1 MSSTSANSFALSG
14 AQDGLYAPY
23 KVATWN
29 DIPDGQKDTG
39 GLWTSD
45 YGGYIS
51 IGCNATKVGTCPK
64 TIKELDNPAY
74 KNMVALNGDPTESNS
89 AFQGVWALAL
99 ANGGSADDIQPG
111 IDYVKKLKRR
121 GHLQQDPGDAA
132 TVASGATPIV
142 LDWDYLN
149 VAEGTELAKKGQK
162 WEVNDP
168 ADGLVSAY
176 YAQAINRSAPHPAAA
191 RLWEEY
197 LYSQDPDGGQNLW
210 LKGLRPPDRA
220 RGDAEERLG
229 GPGCCRQG
237 SARHG
242 QEPVRPHPGPGDQG
256 DRHRHQE
263 LGGGGSRVTDSH
275 ETGGTGSTRS
285 RRVPLAW
292 LGLTPFLAYVTLVF
306 LVPIGFILFEAF
318 RRTTTTGATRDPVTQ
333 QFVKHS
339 ETTFTLDNIHD
350 SLQGIYRTSL
360 VTSVKLSAITA
371 ILGAIFGLLLATA
384 VVSSSSAFLRQVV
397 TSAAAVTAN
406 FGGIPLAFLF
416 IANLDANSG
425 IVTLFLQD
433 HFGISLQDDLG
444 LQLPE
449 LSGLSLVY
457 LYFLIP
463 LMVLVMAPALE
474 GLKPQ
479 WAEAAENLGASRWTT
494 GGSLLRRSSCPASW
508 GRCCCCSARRSR
520 RTPRRT
526 RSTARSP

>member
-1 MSSTSANSFALSG
+1 LAGTAALAALGLALAACGSDNSSSPTATGSSSTTTTDWATAQSAEAGGGMEALVAAAQKEGTLNVIALPPTWANYAEIISTFKKKYGIKVNSENPDGASADEINALKSTKGQSSAPDVVDVGNSFALSG

-111 IDYVKKLKRR
+111 IDYVKKLNDEGIFNKT
-121 GHLQQDPGDAA
+121 QVTPA

-210 LKGLRPPDRA
+210 LKGYARPIELVA
-220 RGDAEERLG
+220 M
-229 GPGCCRQG
+229 QKNG
-237 SARHG
+237 SA
-242 QEPVRPHPGPGDQG
+242 DQAAVAKVPP
-256 DRHRHQE
+256 
-263 LGGGGSRVTDSH
+263 VTDKNPF
-275 ETGGTGSTRS
+275 
-285 RRVPLAW
+285 VP
-292 LGLTPFLAYVTLVF
+292 TQDQVT
-306 LVPIGFILFEAF
+306 
-318 RRTTTTGATRDPVTQ
+318 
-333 QFVKHS
+333 K
-339 ETTFTLDNIHD
+339 
-350 SLQGIYRTSL
+350 
-360 VTSVKLSAITA
+360 
-371 ILGAIFGLLLATA
+371 ATA
-384 VVSSSSAFLRQVV
+384 TV
-397 TSAAAVTAN
+397 TKNWAAAVA
-406 FGGIPLAFLF
+406 G
-416 IANLDANSG
+416 
-425 IVTLFLQD
+425 
-433 HFGISLQDDLG
+433 
-444 LQLPE
+444 
-449 LSGLSLVY
+449 
-457 LYFLIP
+457 
-463 LMVLVMAPALE
+463 
-474 GLKPQ
+474 
-479 WAEAAENLGASRWTT
+479 
-494 GGSLLRRSSCPASW
+494 
-508 GRCCCCSARRSR
+508 
-520 RTPRRT
+520 
-526 RSTARSP
+526 

>member
-1 MSSTSANSFALSG
+1 MQTPRRTRLAGTAALAALGLALAACGSDNSSSPTATGSSSTTTTDWATAQSAEAGGGMEALVAAAQKEGTLNVIALPPTWANYAEIISTFKKKYGIKVNSENPDGASADEINALKSTKGQSSAPDVVDVGNSFALSG

-111 IDYVKKLKRR
+111 IDYVKKLNDEGIFNKT
-121 GHLQQDPGDAA
+121 QVTPA
-132 TVASGATPIV
+132 TVASGPTPIV

-210 LKGLRPPDRA
+210 LKGYARPIELVA
-220 RGDAEERLG
+220 M
-229 GPGCCRQG
+229 QKNG
-237 SARHG
+237 SA
-242 QEPVRPHPGPGDQG
+242 DQAAVAKVPP
-256 DRHRHQE
+256 
-263 LGGGGSRVTDSH
+263 VTDKNPF
-275 ETGGTGSTRS
+275 
-285 RRVPLAW
+285 VP
-292 LGLTPFLAYVTLVF
+292 TQDQVT
-306 LVPIGFILFEAF
+306 
-318 RRTTTTGATRDPVTQ
+318 
-333 QFVKHS
+333 K
-339 ETTFTLDNIHD
+339 
-350 SLQGIYRTSL
+350 
-360 VTSVKLSAITA
+360 
-371 ILGAIFGLLLATA
+371 ATA
-384 VVSSSSAFLRQVV
+384 TV
-397 TSAAAVTAN
+397 TKNWAAAVA
-406 FGGIPLAFLF
+406 G
-416 IANLDANSG
+416 
-425 IVTLFLQD
+425 
-433 HFGISLQDDLG
+433 
-444 LQLPE
+444 
-449 LSGLSLVY
+449 
-457 LYFLIP
+457 
-463 LMVLVMAPALE
+463 
-474 GLKPQ
+474 
-479 WAEAAENLGASRWTT
+479 
-494 GGSLLRRSSCPASW
+494 
-508 GRCCCCSARRSR
+508 
-520 RTPRRT
+520 
-526 RSTARSP
+526 